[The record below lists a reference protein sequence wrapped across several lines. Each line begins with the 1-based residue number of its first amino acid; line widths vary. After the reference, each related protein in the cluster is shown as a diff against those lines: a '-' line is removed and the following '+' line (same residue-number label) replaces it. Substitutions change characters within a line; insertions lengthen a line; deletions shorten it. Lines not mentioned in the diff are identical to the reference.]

1 MFLEAIGVSDNIQ
14 REDIERRMEQWW
26 GGNQEHSH
34 DSGPEAD
41 TSGKRVCSS
50 MLLYSLAQA
59 AIVRLVKLPQKSLLL
74 LKTVNSLRARFEPS
88 LHLPELAHGS
98 LNQ

>member
-1 MFLEAIGVSDNIQ
+1 
-14 REDIERRMEQWW
+14 MEQWW

-59 AIVRLVKLPQKSLLL
+59 AIVVALVKLSRKSLLL

-88 LHLPELAHGS
+88 LHLPELAHGFAE
-98 LNQ
+98 